1 MNMKVSPFNYF
12 FYNFSHKSIF
22 IISLIFMSGFL
33 EAFSFAAVLPLISV
47 LFNESISSQ
56 NGIIIEYINNF
67 ISFFGIQYT
76 LFNIL
81 MIITFGFFTKNF
93 LSFIAMQQTGYVC
106 TEAETL
112 LRRDLTKSLLNTKW
126 SFFNDN
132 KIGNIST
139 AFSPQT
145 EMGAAIYRLSC
156 LVITDIIHIIIF
168 LLMALTLSSIVT
180 LMSIFFG
187 VIMMIALRYFVQ
199 LARRASTLST
209 KHMASLI
216 SKLVEGLSGLKSIK
230 AMAAQDNFEKY
241 LNKDISQI
249 QSVKKKI
256 ILSSSVLKNIQ
267 EPTIVLG
274 ASILIFYLFTN
285 LENSQN
291 SAILLILL
299 FYRCLQKLLNLQ
311 IYYQQIS
318 IALPAFNFIQNIIMN
333 AKNEK
338 EVTSVGKNIDFRE
351 RIELKNITFEYSNKV
366 ILNNISFNIHS
377 SDIVAMIGESGSG
390 KTTIIDLISGLTK
403 VQKGVINID
412 NNSIKDI
419 NLSYWRNQIGYVPQ
433 DPFIIH
439 DNILNNITLEN
450 ENYTKSD
457 IQWAVN
463 QSGSKNFIDSK
474 NEGLEFNV
482 GEHGN
487 KLSGGQKQRIAIAR
501 AIIRKPKILIL
512 DEPTS
517 ALDRTSANQIQETL
531 KHLQDSMT
539 IIIITHQNELA
550 EIATKIIRIEKG
562 KIMQNL

>member
-1 MNMKVSPFNYF
+1 
-12 FYNFSHKSIF
+12 
-22 IISLIFMSGFL
+22 MSGFL

>member
-1 MNMKVSPFNYF
+1 
-12 FYNFSHKSIF
+12 
-22 IISLIFMSGFL
+22 
-33 EAFSFAAVLPLISV
+33 
-47 LFNESISSQ
+47 
-56 NGIIIEYINNF
+56 
-67 ISFFGIQYT
+67 
-76 LFNIL
+76 
-81 MIITFGFFTKNF
+81 
-93 LSFIAMQQTGYVC
+93 
-106 TEAETL
+106 
-112 LRRDLTKSLLNTKW
+112 
-126 SFFNDN
+126 
-132 KIGNIST
+132 
-139 AFSPQT
+139 
-145 EMGAAIYRLSC
+145 
-156 LVITDIIHIIIF
+156 
-168 LLMALTLSSIVT
+168 
-180 LMSIFFG
+180 
-187 VIMMIALRYFVQ
+187 
-199 LARRASTLST
+199 
-209 KHMASLI
+209 
-216 SKLVEGLSGLKSIK
+216 
-230 AMAAQDNFEKY
+230 
-241 LNKDISQI
+241 
-249 QSVKKKI
+249 
-256 ILSSSVLKNIQ
+256 
-267 EPTIVLG
+267 
-274 ASILIFYLFTN
+274 
-285 LENSQN
+285 
-291 SAILLILL
+291 
-299 FYRCLQKLLNLQ
+299 
-311 IYYQQIS
+311 
-318 IALPAFNFIQNIIMN
+318 MN